1 MKTPLRVSSCDL
13 GNRSTSVS
21 THPRALSGRSRRTRR
36 HCFRLSASAVASAPL
51 PLYSLRIHIQ
61 AASKARSAFST
72 FMGRLPLARHRA
84 GNHCHTS
91 PPLCRTALP
100 LSTPA
105 TGSALTPRGHPP
117 LLLAHRM
124 RVSRCTFASAFRST
138 PARSADSVL
147 NPDRDQAPRHP
158 FCAASAATNP
168 LTATTTVP
176 LGFDLHVHTRTAQR
190 LLRIHS
196 ASAPH
201 MSAPLLLSRPL
212 SGIHT
217 RVHLRICFDRSAA
230 SITWNLSLRPRR
242 HFSIR

>member
-51 PLYSLRIHIQ
+51 PLYSLRVHIQ

-72 FMGRLPLARHRA
+72 FMGRLPLVHHRA
-84 GNHCHTS
+84 GNHCYL
-91 PPLCRTALP
+91 PQPLVASHYS

-105 TGSALTPRGHPP
+105 TVSALTPGGHPP
-117 LLLAHRM
+117 LLPAHRM
-124 RVSRCTFASAFRST
+124 RVSRCTFASTFRST
-138 PARSADSVL
+138 PARSINSVL
-147 NPDRDQAPRHP
+147 NPDLDQAPRHP
-158 FCAASAATNP
+158 LCAASTATNP
-168 LTATTTVP
+168 LTATTAVP
-176 LGFDLHVHTRTAQR
+176 LGIHLHVHTRTAQR

-212 SGIHT
+212 SGIHN
-217 RVHLRICFDRSAA
+217 RFHLRICFDRSAA
-230 SITWNLSLRPRR
+230 SITWNLSLRTRR